1 MISSSPCLP
10 YHQLTVTFQI
20 AVVFLICG
28 KCYPALLGV
37 LDSICHIS
45 ETPQLFEMSLL
56 TGDKEGKEMK
66 KSFTTSQVK
75 MITRT
80 IIDKRFEM

>member
-1 MISSSPCLP
+1 MYLR
-10 YHQLTVTFQI
+10 LTE
-20 AVVFLICG
+20 LN
-28 KCYPALLGV
+28 
-37 LDSICHIS
+37 IS
-45 ETPQLFEMSLL
+45 EK
-56 TGDKEGKEMK
+56 KEGKEMK